1 MLTTNNNPFPFYLLL
16 FLISLSLLQ
25 SCEKEGKRLDDY
37 WVNFATVVKSNTEV
51 TFQLDNNKVLIPKEL
66 KDYKGDIGQRVLLN
80 YSFLRGDTIKVNS
93 VSNILT
99 GNIKLTGY
107 PEQQFTD
114 PVNIQSIWVSG
125 NYLNMILEIDY
136 NKTAHSV
143 ALFKK
148 PSLTENALYFSHST
162 NGDAAGAPVLMYLSF
177 SLDNLRVSGN
187 EHPIPFTVYINT
199 HSGLKTFQ
207 LILK

>member
-114 PVNIQSIWVSG
+114 PVNIQS
-125 NYLNMILEIDY
+125 
-136 NKTAHSV
+136 
-143 ALFKK
+143 
-148 PSLTENALYFSHST
+148 
-162 NGDAAGAPVLMYLSF
+162 
-177 SLDNLRVSGN
+177 
-187 EHPIPFTVYINT
+187 
-199 HSGLKTFQ
+199 
-207 LILK
+207 